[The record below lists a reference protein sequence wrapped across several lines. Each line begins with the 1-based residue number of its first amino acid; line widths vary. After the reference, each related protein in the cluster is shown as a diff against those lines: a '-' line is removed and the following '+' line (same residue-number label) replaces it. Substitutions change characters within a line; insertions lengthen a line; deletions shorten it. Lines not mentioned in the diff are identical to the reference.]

1 MGIRYISK
9 KHIPRRT
16 FLRGAGVAIGLP
28 LLDSMIPAQT
38 PLSKTAAVPPKRF
51 LGIWHPHGAAPGYW
65 SPQQEGANFEFS
77 FITKPLEPFRN
88 RVTLISGMDMPEA
101 MANTEEPG
109 GDHARGAVLLSAAR
123 PRRNAVS
130 PYLGITVDQL
140 VAQKFGQDTI
150 LESIQLGVEE
160 DGNFGN
166 CNWGYSCA
174 YTNCISWSSPVQ
186 PLPTEVNPRVA
197 FERLFGDGTNP
208 EERRTGRS
216 ETASILDSVSQ
227 EISHFKTKL
236 GSGDKA
242 KLETYLDNVRE
253 IERRIKIAS
262 DRTVKEPTSEIPF
275 GLPENKTVHYRLM
288 YDLLALAFEGD
299 LTRSA
304 TYMLGKDLS
313 GSSFPDSGF
322 NGGWHGSSHHGDK
335 PDNVASYSKM
345 NRYHVQNLAYFADK
359 LAKTPEGDGTLLDH
373 ILIYKGSNMGN
384 SHRHAHVKVPIILLG
399 GLDGTLKGNRHFVFP
414 DNTERTSNM
423 LLAVL
428 HKYGIEDFP
437 TYDAA
442 GRVKGTSKSFGSSTK
457 PISL

>member
-1 MGIRYISK
+1 MFINK
-9 KHIPRRT
+9 KKFIPRRT

-28 LLDSMIPAQT
+28 LLDSMLPAQT

-51 LGIWHPHGAAPGYW
+51 LGVWHPHGAAPGYW
-65 SPQQEGANFEFS
+65 SPQQEGANFDFS
-77 FITKPLEPFRN
+77 FITKPLEAFRN

-109 GDHARGAVLLSAAR
+109 GDHARGAVLLSAMR

-130 PYLGITVDQL
+130 PYLGITLDQL
-140 VAQKFGQDTI
+140 VAQKYGQDTI
-150 LESIQLGVEE
+150 LESLQLGVEE

-186 PLPTEVNPRVA
+186 PLPAEVNPRVA
-197 FERLFGDGTNP
+197 FERLFGDGTSP
-208 EERRTGRS
+208 EERRAARS
-216 ETASILDSVSQ
+216 ESASILDSVVQ
-227 EISHFKTKL
+227 EISVFKRPL
-236 GSGDKA
+236 GAGDRA
-242 KLETYLDNVRE
+242 KLDTYLENVRE
-253 IERRIKIAS
+253 IERRIKIAAE
-262 DRTVKEPTSEIPF
+262 RTIKEPDTEIPF

-304 TYMLGKDLS
+304 TFMLGKDLS
-313 GSSFPDSGF
+313 GASFPDSGF

-335 PDNVASYSKM
+335 PDNIANYAKM

-359 LAKTPEGDGTLLDH
+359 LAKTPEGEGTLLDH

-399 GLDGTLKGNRHFVFP
+399 GLDGKFQGNRHIVFP
-414 DNTERTSNM
+414 DNTQRTSNM
-423 LLAVL
+423 LLALL
-428 HKYGIEDFP
+428 HKYDMQEFP
-437 TYDAA
+437 SYDAA
-442 GRVKGTSKSFGSSTK
+442 GNRKGTITSFGSSTK

>member
-1 MGIRYISK
+1 MFISK
-9 KHIPRRT
+9 KFIPRRT
-16 FLRGAGVAIGLP
+16 FLRGAGVTLGLP
-28 LLDSMIPAQT
+28 LLDSMVPAQT
-38 PLSKTAAVPPKRF
+38 PLNKTAAVPPKRF

-65 SPQQEGANFEFS
+65 SPLQEGSNFEFS
-77 FITKPLEPFRN
+77 FITKPLEPFRD

-130 PYLGITVDQL
+130 PYLGVTIDQ
-140 VAQKFGQDTI
+140 VIAKKYGQDTI

-174 YTNCISWSSPVQ
+174 YTNSISWTSPTQ

-197 FERLFGDGTNP
+197 FERLFGDGASP
-208 EERRTGRS
+208 EERRLGRK
-216 ETASILDSVSQ
+216 ENASILDSVTQ
-227 EISHFKTKL
+227 EIAFFKQPL
-236 GSGDKA
+236 GASDRTR
-242 KLETYLDNVRE
+242 LDTYLDNVRE
-253 IERRIKIAS
+253 IERRIKIAM
-262 DRTVKEPTSEIPF
+262 DTTVKEPSEEIPF
-275 GLPENKTVHYRLM
+275 GLPANKHVHYRLM

-313 GSSFPDSGF
+313 GASFPESGF
-322 NGGWHGSSHHGDK
+322 TGGWHGSSHHGDK
-335 PDNVASYSKM
+335 PENIANYAKM

-359 LAKTPEGDGTLLDH
+359 LSKIHEGDGSVLDH

-399 GLDGTLKGNRHFVFP
+399 GLDGNFKGNRHIAYP

-423 LLAVL
+423 LLSVL
-428 HKYGIEDFP
+428 HKYGIE
-437 TYDAA
+437 
-442 GRVKGTSKSFGSSTK
+442 RESFGSSTK
-457 PISL
+457 PIPL

>member
-1 MGIRYISK
+1 MFIEK
-9 KHIPRRT
+9 KFIPRRT
-16 FLRGAGVAIGLP
+16 FLRGAGVTLGLP

-38 PLSKTAAVPPKRF
+38 PLDKTAAVPARRF

-65 SPQQEGANFEFS
+65 SPQQEGSNFDFS

-101 MANTEEPG
+101 MANTDEPG

-123 PRRNAVS
+123 PRRNAVA
-130 PYLGITVDQL
+130 PYLGVTIDQL
-140 VAQKFGQDTI
+140 IAKKYGQDTI

-174 YTNCISWSSPVQ
+174 YTNCVSWTSPIQ

-197 FERLFGDGTNP
+197 FERLFGDGAST
-208 EERRTGRS
+208 EERRLGRKQS
-216 ETASILDSVSQ
+216 ASILDSVTQ
-227 EISHFKTKL
+227 EIAFFRKPL
-236 GSGDKA
+236 GAGDRSR
-242 KLETYLDNVRE
+242 LDNYLENIRE
-253 IERRIKIAS
+253 IERRIRIAM
-262 DRTVKEPTSEIPF
+262 DKTIQEPSEEIPF
-275 GLPENKTVHYRLM
+275 GKPENKTAHYKLM

-304 TYMLGKDLS
+304 TFMLGKDLS
-313 GSSFPDSGF
+313 GASFPDSGF
-322 NGGWHGSSHHGDK
+322 TGGWHGSSHHGDK
-335 PDNVASYSKM
+335 PENVANYAKM

-359 LAKTPEGDGTLLDH
+359 LSKIPDGDGSVLDH

-399 GLDGTLKGNRHFVFP
+399 GIDGQFKGNRHIVFP
-414 DNTERTSNM
+414 DNTQRTSNM

-428 HKYGIEDFP
+428 HKYGIEKIPKF
-437 TYDAA
+437 DAS
-442 GRVKGTSKSFGSSTK
+442 GRQTGMINSFGSSTE
-457 PISL
+457 PLAL